1 MNEATSSQQRIVP
14 PGMAAGVPIVGQGG
28 APEQSPIVTPGGQPA
43 ASHPSHPSR
52 AAPPANPLAREH
64 TLTFDRAEIDAAVD
78 AQLRKLQPKAEAR
91 GFRKG
96 RVPLDVMRRHFGP
109 KRLGEELTRRAEK
122 RFNEEKQK
130 TGEHIVGGAGSLRLV
145 SAAPAENGDY
155 RIRCGYEVF
164 PDVAPPDFSN
174 VRVSRPVVPIGEAEV
189 ERMIERL
196 RNERGQFVAVDRAA
210 GENDMVTVDY
220 QATER
225 GARVDGAAN
234 RKWLLGSPQ
243 MDAVSEAL
251 AGARAGDV
259 RSLDLNHGADHPD
272 PEWRGRRVRMRV
284 SVKEVSELRLPE
296 LNGEFFALFG
306 VAEGGM
312 DAFRKKV
319 REMTESESRK
329 RVEMTVRER
338 ALTALSAATPHF
350 PLPHILVQSEAAL
363 LRRQDMEIARQQG
376 LPDAAVN
383 ANTAQY
389 AFVAARRVR
398 SGLVVDAWR
407 RRENI
412 APTREEVEERLAEV
426 ALGYDDPEDFK
437 TRARANPEIMGNVEL
452 QIVEDRAAEWAEA
465 RAQKTEQPLTMEQ
478 LWGWEEIPP
487 ETAASA
493 NPVAPTQ
500 PTPTQPTQSIQP
512 KPSASVDSA
521 AGESAEVRNG

>member
-43 ASHPSHPSR
+43 ASHPSR

-376 LPDAAVN
+376 LARRGGERQHGAIRLRRRAAGALRAGGGRLAAAGKHRPDA
-383 ANTAQY
+383 
-389 AFVAARRVR
+389 R
-398 SGLVVDAWR
+398 G
-407 RRENI
+407 
-412 APTREEVEERLAEV
+412 
-426 ALGYDDPEDFK
+426 G
-437 TRARANPEIMGNVEL
+437 G
-452 QIVEDRAAEWAEA
+452 
-465 RAQKTEQPLTMEQ
+465 
-478 LWGWEEIPP
+478 G
-487 ETAASA
+487 
-493 NPVAPTQ
+493 
-500 PTPTQPTQSIQP
+500 
-512 KPSASVDSA
+512 A
-521 AGESAEVRNG
+521 AGGGCAGIRRPGGL